1 MKALRLHNY
10 WRSSASWRVRLGLN
24 LKGLR
29 FEYVPVHLLQD
40 GGQQHTEAY
49 RALNPMR
56 TVPTLEWTEGDGSA
70 RRLSQSLAILEYLE
84 ARFPAP
90 SLFPKDL
97 YLQARVRMLA
107 EMVNSGIQPLQ
118 NLSVLQRI
126 KGEMKGDEKAWGA
139 YWNARGLEALESAVK
154 PLAGRY
160 CVGDEVS
167 LADICLVPQLYGARR
182 FAVDLTPYPTLLR
195 IEAACNELPA
205 FQAAQPDRQPDAAPA

>member
-1 MKALRLHNY
+1 MKALRLHSY
-10 WRSSASWRVRLGLN
+10 WRSSASWRVRVGLH
-24 LKGLR
+24 LKGLK
-29 FEYVPVHLLQD
+29 FDYAAVHLLQD
-40 GGQQHTEAY
+40 GGQQHSEAY

-56 TVPTLEWTEGDGSA
+56 TLPTLEWTEEDGTQ

-84 ARFPAP
+84 ARHP
-90 SLFPKDL
+90 SPPLLPKDP
-97 YLQARVRMLA
+97 YLAAKARMLA

-118 NLSVLQRI
+118 NLSVMQRI
-126 KGEMKGDEKAWGA
+126 KSELKADEKAWSA
-139 YWNARGLEALESAVK
+139 YWNVRGLEALEAAVK
-154 PLAGRY
+154 PTAGRY

-205 FQAAQPDRQPDAAPA
+205 FQAAHPDRQPDAQPA

>member
-10 WRSSASWRVRLGLN
+10 WRSSASWRVRLALN
-24 LKGLR
+24 LKGLKY
-29 FEYVPVHLLQD
+29 EYVAVHLLKD

-56 TVPTLEWTEGDGSA
+56 TLPTLEWTEEDGTA

-84 ARFPAP
+84 ARHPSP

-97 YLQARVRMLA
+97 FLQAKARMLA
-107 EMVNSGIQPLQ
+107 EMVNSGMQPLQ

-126 KGEMKGDEKAWGA
+126 KSELNADDKAWGA
-139 YWNARGLEALESAVK
+139 YWNTRGLEALEAAVK
-154 PLAGRY
+154 PTAGRY

-167 LADICLVPQLYGARR
+167 VADICLVPQLYGARR
-182 FAVDLTPYPTLLR
+182 FAVDLSPYPTLLR

-205 FQAAQPDRQPDAAPA
+205 FEAAHPDRQPDAMPA

>member
-10 WRSSASWRVRLGLN
+10 WRSSASWRVRIGLN
-24 LKGLR
+24 LKRLQ
-29 FEYVPVHLLQD
+29 FEYLPVHLLQD
-40 GGQQHTEAY
+40 GGQQHSEAY

-56 TVPTLEWTEGDGSA
+56 TVPTLEWTEEDDTV
-70 RRLSQSLAILEYLE
+70 RRLSQSLPILEYLE
-84 ARFPAP
+84 ARVPSP

-97 YLQARVRMLA
+97 YLQAKARMLA

-118 NLSVLQRI
+118 NLSVLQRL
-126 KGEMKGDEKAWGA
+126 KNELKVDDKAWGA
-139 YWNARGLEALESAVK
+139 YWNVRGLEALEAAVK
-154 PLAGRY
+154 ATAGRY

-205 FQAAQPDRQPDAAPA
+205 FQAAHPDRQPDAAPA